1 MTGMEKLVQVAT
13 CLKKKNGQVRK
24 TVQQKHGQIEAE
36 ELADRRGGRRGGGW
50 VLFAAAVQFN
60 WPDVKVL
67 FSPEGFSSAR
77 ISFRISRSN

>member
-13 CLKKKNGQVRK
+13 CLKKKKKRTGEEDGSTK
-24 TVQQKHGQIEAE
+24 T
-36 ELADRRGGRRGGGW
+36 RPNRGRGVGGSEGGSAW
-50 VLFAAAVQFN
+50 GLVLFAAAVQFN